1 MLVSNFFCP
10 YFTAIGCFKTSK
22 GYMHHQVAKI
32 KLNENL
38 SLMPLVYNFIITL
51 DEKGLHCTLLH
62 YLVYPHPR
70 LPKYLPIRKK
80 NYFNFNFNCCFFTD
94 FFRGFERSKFCQVHE
109 TVPLKNK

>member
-1 MLVSNFFCP
+1 
-10 YFTAIGCFKTSK
+10 
-22 GYMHHQVAKI
+22 MHHQVAKI

-80 NYFNFNFNCCFFTD
+80 IISILILIVAFLLIFFVDLKDPNFVK
-94 FFRGFERSKFCQVHE
+94 SMKQS
-109 TVPLKNK
+109 L

>member
-1 MLVSNFFCP
+1 MEDKFFARLKFFCP

-38 SLMPLVYNFIITL
+38 SLMPLVSYFFYTVYNFIITL

-62 YLVYPHPR
+62 YLAYPHHR
-70 LPKYLPIRKK
+70 LPKYLPIRK
-80 NYFNFNFNCCFFTD
+80 N
-94 FFRGFERSKFCQVHE
+94 
-109 TVPLKNK
+109 